1 MFRQLKKTLVATA
14 IASLTLGSIGPAF
27 ADSADTLPDMGTS
40 AGSTLSIGQEMQ
52 MGDYYVRQLRGS
64 APLIND
70 PLLVQYI
77 NGLGM
82 RLVAHANSVRTPF
95 HFYLINND
103 QINAFAFFGGNVV
116 LHSALFRYSDNE
128 SELASVMAHEISHVT
143 QRHLARAM
151 EDQKR
156 NAPLTWVGALGSIL
170 LAMASPQA
178 GMAALTGTL
187 AGTQQGMISFT
198 RQNEEEADRIGIQV
212 LQRSGFDPQAMPM
225 FMGKLLDESR
235 YSTRPPEMLLTHP
248 LPESRL
254 ADARNRANQM
264 RPVVVQSSA
273 DFYLA
278 KARTLGMYTNGDNKL
293 GTDLLNAWDK
303 GNIRQQHAAQYGRAL
318 LAMESN
324 NFDQARKTLQP
335 LLNADPQN
343 AWYLDLATDID
354 LGQKKTSD
362 AINRLKN
369 ARELRTNPV
378 LQLNLANALLQ
389 GGQPGEAATILNRYT
404 FTYKEDGNGWDLL
417 AQAEGALGNRD
428 QELAARAESMALVG
442 QLEQAI
448 SLLSSASS
456 QVKLGSLQ
464 QARYDARI
472 DQLRDLQARFR
483 PYQKMLGDPMT
494 DAVKIYHNPRC
505 SKSRETLSLLQ
516 SRGIDPEVVLYLET
530 PPDAGTLR
538 QLLQLLGMESPREL
552 MRQKEDLYKS
562 LNLADPALSNAALIQ
577 AMVDNPKLIERP
589 IVVSRGQAR
598 IGRPPEQV
606 LEIVS

>member
-1 MFRQLKKTLVATA
+1 MFRQLKKTLVATV
-14 IASLTLGSIGPAF
+14 IASLTLGSILPAF
-27 ADSADTLPDMGTS
+27 ADTADTLPDMGTS

-82 RLVAHANSVRTPF
+82 RLVSHANSVRTPF

-187 AGTQQGMISFT
+187 AGSQQGLISFT
-198 RQNEEEADRIGIQV
+198 RQNEEEADRM
-212 LQRSGFDPQAMPM
+212 AM
-225 FMGKLLDESR
+225 GNNN
-235 YSTRPPEMLLTHP
+235 Y
-248 LPESRL
+248 
-254 ADARNRANQM
+254 
-264 RPVVVQSSA
+264 
-273 DFYLA
+273 
-278 KARTLGMYTNGDNKL
+278 
-293 GTDLLNAWDK
+293 DL
-303 GNIRQQHAAQYGRAL
+303 
-318 LAMESN
+318 
-324 NFDQARKTLQP
+324 ARKTLQP
-335 LLNADPQN
+335 LLSAEPQN

-354 LGQKKTSD
+354 LGQKRATD
-362 AINRLKN
+362 AINRLKG

-378 LQLNLANALLQ
+378 LQLNLANALLE

-404 FTYKEDGNGWDLL
+404 FNNKDDVNGWDLL
-417 AQAEGALGNRD
+417 AQAEAKLGNRD
-428 QELAARAESMALVG
+428 QELAARAEGMALVG
-442 QLEQAI
+442 RLDQAI
-448 SLLSSASS
+448 TLLSSASS

-472 DQLRDLQARFR
+472 DQLRQLQERFK
-483 PYQKMLGDPMT
+483 PYQKM
-494 DAVKIYHNPRC
+494 
-505 SKSRETLSLLQ
+505 
-516 SRGIDPEVVLYLET
+516 
-530 PPDAGTLR
+530 
-538 QLLQLLGMESPREL
+538 
-552 MRQKEDLYKS
+552 
-562 LNLADPALSNAALIQ
+562 
-577 AMVDNPKLIERP
+577 
-589 IVVSRGQAR
+589 
-598 IGRPPEQV
+598 
-606 LEIVS
+606 

>member
-1 MFRQLKKTLVATA
+1 
-14 IASLTLGSIGPAF
+14 
-27 ADSADTLPDMGTS
+27 
-40 AGSTLSIGQEMQ
+40 
-52 MGDYYVRQLRGS
+52 
-64 APLIND
+64 
-70 PLLVQYI
+70 
-77 NGLGM
+77 
-82 RLVAHANSVRTPF
+82 
-95 HFYLINND
+95 
-103 QINAFAFFGGNVV
+103 
-116 LHSALFRYSDNE
+116 
-128 SELASVMAHEISHVT
+128 
-143 QRHLARAM
+143 
-151 EDQKR
+151 
-156 NAPLTWVGALGSIL
+156 
-170 LAMASPQA
+170 
-178 GMAALTGTL
+178 
-187 AGTQQGMISFT
+187 MISFT

-483 PYQKMLGDPMT
+483 PYQKM
-494 DAVKIYHNPRC
+494 
-505 SKSRETLSLLQ
+505 
-516 SRGIDPEVVLYLET
+516 
-530 PPDAGTLR
+530 
-538 QLLQLLGMESPREL
+538 
-552 MRQKEDLYKS
+552 
-562 LNLADPALSNAALIQ
+562 
-577 AMVDNPKLIERP
+577 
-589 IVVSRGQAR
+589 
-598 IGRPPEQV
+598 
-606 LEIVS
+606 

>member
-1 MFRQLKKTLVATA
+1 MFRQLKKTLVATV
-14 IASLTLGSIGPAF
+14 IASLTLGSLGPAF

-40 AGSTLSIGQEMQ
+40 ARSTLSIGQEMQ

-82 RLVAHANSVRTPF
+82 RLVSHANSVRTPF

-273 DFYLA
+273 DFYLS

-335 LLNADPQN
+335 LLSADPQN
-343 AWYLDLATDID
+343 PWYLDLATDID
-354 LGQKKTSD
+354 LGQKKTGD

-417 AQAEGALGNRD
+417 AQAEGTLGNRD

-472 DQLRDLQARFR
+472 DQLRELQARFR
-483 PYQKMLGDPMT
+483 PYQKM
-494 DAVKIYHNPRC
+494 
-505 SKSRETLSLLQ
+505 
-516 SRGIDPEVVLYLET
+516 
-530 PPDAGTLR
+530 
-538 QLLQLLGMESPREL
+538 
-552 MRQKEDLYKS
+552 
-562 LNLADPALSNAALIQ
+562 
-577 AMVDNPKLIERP
+577 
-589 IVVSRGQAR
+589 
-598 IGRPPEQV
+598 
-606 LEIVS
+606 

>member
-1 MFRQLKKTLVATA
+1 MFRQLKKTLVATV
-14 IASLTLGSIGPAF
+14 IASLTLGSILPAF
-27 ADSADTLPDMGTS
+27 ADTADTLPDMGTS

-82 RLVAHANSVRTPF
+82 RLVSHANSVRTPF

-187 AGTQQGMISFT
+187 AGSQQGLISFT

-212 LQRSGFDPQAMPM
+212 LQRSGFDPQAMPA

-278 KARTLGMYTNGDNKL
+278 KARTLGMYTSGDNKL
-293 GTDLLNAWDK
+293 GNDLLSSWEK
-303 GNIRQQHAAQYGRAL
+303 GNIREQHAAQYGRAL
-318 LAMESN
+318 LAMGN
-324 NFDQARKTLQP
+324 NNYDLARKTLQP
-335 LLNADPQN
+335 LLSAEPQN

-354 LGQKKTSD
+354 LGQKRATD
-362 AINRLKN
+362 AINRLK
-369 ARELRTNPV
+369 
-378 LQLNLANALLQ
+378 

-404 FTYKEDGNGWDLL
+404 FNNKDDVNGWDLL
-417 AQAEGALGNRD
+417 AQAEAKLGNRD
-428 QELAARAESMALVG
+428 QELAARAEGMALVG
-442 QLEQAI
+442 RLDQAI
-448 SLLSSASS
+448 TLLSSASS

-472 DQLRDLQARFR
+472 DQLRQLQERFK
-483 PYQKMLGDPMT
+483 PYQKM
-494 DAVKIYHNPRC
+494 
-505 SKSRETLSLLQ
+505 
-516 SRGIDPEVVLYLET
+516 
-530 PPDAGTLR
+530 
-538 QLLQLLGMESPREL
+538 
-552 MRQKEDLYKS
+552 
-562 LNLADPALSNAALIQ
+562 
-577 AMVDNPKLIERP
+577 
-589 IVVSRGQAR
+589 
-598 IGRPPEQV
+598 
-606 LEIVS
+606 